1 MFRLLHAPSISKKV
15 SPFYCYTETITFCC
29 IYIYCIQLSIY
40 CCLFILFL
48 FVDWNGIRRSG
59 NTIRFHVDWN
69 ETANQVLPWYYTSI
83 SVYILWLSLSWD
95 GDGLVFF
102 FPRIILK
109 KSIHIS
115 HTIGQQSLLFI
126 FWYFCLFSI
135 ELNCE
140 TLCCCMCY
148 VPSIMNMGKVLS

>member
-102 FPRIILK
+102 FPKNNTQEVYTYFPYDRAT
-109 KSIHIS
+109 KSPFHF
-115 HTIGQQSLLFI
+115 LI
-126 FWYFCLFSI
+126 FLSFFNRI
-135 ELNCE
+135 ELWN
-140 TLCCCMCY
+140 TLLLY
-148 VPSIMNMGKVLS
+148 VLCT